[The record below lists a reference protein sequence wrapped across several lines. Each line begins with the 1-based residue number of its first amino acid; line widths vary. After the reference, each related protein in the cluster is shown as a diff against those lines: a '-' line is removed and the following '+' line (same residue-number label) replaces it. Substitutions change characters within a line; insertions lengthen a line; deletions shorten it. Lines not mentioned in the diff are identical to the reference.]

1 MFTFLYDL
9 DALYSSRNV
18 ETEISRVMKYIIF
31 IILLNLSCTTMA
43 QKEESTRKNGT
54 KKDTTPEIVK
64 TEAEWRKQLTPM
76 QYYVVREKGTERPFT
91 GEFWNHKEKGTY
103 KCVGCGEELFTSE
116 TKYDSGCGW
125 PSFYDAIDKSK
136 IRINIDTTHSMI
148 REEIVCKKCN
158 AHLGHVFDDG
168 PNPTG
173 LRYCVNS
180 ASLGFEK
187 KN

>member
-1 MFTFLYDL
+1 
-9 DALYSSRNV
+9 
-18 ETEISRVMKYIIF
+18 MKYIIL
-31 IILLNLSCTTMA
+31 IVLVNLSCTTLA
-43 QKEESTRKNGT
+43 QKEERTRKNMT
-54 KKDTTPEIVK
+54 KKEAEIVK

-91 GEFWNHKEKGTY
+91 GEYWNHQEKGTY
-103 KCVGCGEELFTSE
+103 KCVGCGEPLFSSE
-116 TKYDSGCGW
+116 TKFDGGCGW
-125 PSFYDAIDKSK
+125 PSFYDALDKSK
-136 IRINIDTTHSMI
+136 IRINRDTSHGMI
-148 REEIVCKKCN
+148 REEIVCKKCD